1 MDSIIFH
8 IDVNSA
14 FLSWTAIDQLQK
26 ARKENCLDSYVDLRT
41 IPSIVGGDSASR
53 HGIVLAKS
61 VPAKKYGIVTGEPI
75 AQALKKCP
83 FLTIAPSNHSS
94 YSAHSK
100 RFRKYLADFCPIIEA
115 ASIDE
120 CYMDYTPISKDYASP
135 EEAARIIKDGV
146 RDTFGFTVNIG
157 ISDKKVLAK
166 MASDFKKPDLVHTL
180 YTHEI
185 REKMWPLPVSSL
197 LMCGNSSQE
206 ALRKLGIR
214 TIGELACTDPKLLS
228 AHLKSHG
235 ILLWQY
241 ANGIDDSRVEP
252 VPDQAKG
259 IGNST
264 TMSKDAYT
272 IDEMKP
278 VILSLCE
285 SVSARLRHQHFLA
298 GTVTVEIKYNTFQS
312 VSHQTA
318 LQTPA
323 NTSNTLYHTSL
334 SLLEELWNGTPVRLL
349 GVRATKL
356 VDESEPLQMNLFTY
370 TESQQTTPLSE
381 KNKKLDK
388 TIDAIRQKY
397 GNNAIMRGSLLSS
410 PSTKKAPPDDDAL

>member
-14 FLSWTAIDQLQK
+14 FLSWTAIDLLQK
-26 ARKENCLDSYVDLRT
+26 AKAENRLDSYVDLRT

-75 AQALKKCP
+75 AQAMKKCP
-83 FLTIAPSNHSS
+83 FLTIAPSNHAS

-100 RFRKYLADFCPIIEA
+100 SFRKYLSDFCPLIEA

-120 CYMDYTPISKDYASP
+120 CYMDYIPISKDYASP
-135 EEAARIIKDGV
+135 VEAAHIIKNGV

-180 YTHEI
+180 YSYEI
-185 REKMWPLPVSSL
+185 REKMWPLPVSAL
-197 LMCGNSSQE
+197 LMCGSSSQE
-206 ALRKLGIR
+206 ALKKLGIR
-214 TIGELACTDPKLLS
+214 TIGELANTDPKLLS

-241 ANGIDDSRVEP
+241 ANGIDNSKVEP
-252 VPDQAKG
+252 VPEQAKG

-285 SVSARLRHQHFLA
+285 SVSARLRQQHFLA
-298 GTVTVEIKYNTFQS
+298 GTVTVEIKYHNFQS

-318 LQTPA
+318 LQTPD
-323 NTSNTLYHTSL
+323 NTSNCLYQTSL
-334 SLLEELWNGTPVRLL
+334 ALLEELWNGTPVRLL

-356 VDESEPLQMNLFTY
+356 VDEGEPLQMNLFTY
-370 TESQQTTPLSE
+370 AENQQTTPISE
-381 KNKKLDK
+381 KNKRLDR

-397 GNNAIMRGSLLSS
+397 GDSAIMRGSLLS
-410 PSTKKAPPDDDAL
+410 APNSKDSCK

>member
-14 FLSWTAIDQLQK
+14 FLSWTAIDQMQQ
-26 ARKENCLDSYVDLRT
+26 AQAENRMDSYVDLRT

-61 VPAKKYGIVTGEPI
+61 VPAKKYGIVTGEPV

-100 RFRKYLADFCPIIEA
+100 RFRKYLADFCPIIET

-135 EEAARIIKDGV
+135 TEAAHIIKDGV

-180 YTHEI
+180 YSYEI

-206 ALRKLGIR
+206 ALKKLGIR

-228 AHLKSHG
+228 SHLKSHG

-241 ANGIDDSRVEP
+241 ANGIDDSKVEP
-252 VPDQAKG
+252 VPEQAKG

-264 TMSKDAYT
+264 TMPKDAYS
-272 IDEMKP
+272 IEEMKP

-285 SVSARLRHQHFLA
+285 SVSARLRQQHFLA
-298 GTVTVEIKYNTFQS
+298 GTITVEIKYNTFQS
-312 VSHQTA
+312 VSHQMA
-318 LQTPA
+318 LQTPDS
-323 NTSNTLYHTSL
+323 TCSLLYQSSI

-356 VDESEPLQMNLFTY
+356 VEEGKPLQMNLFTY
-370 TESQQTTPLSE
+370 AESKQATPVSE
-381 KNKKLDK
+381 KNKKLDQ

-397 GNNAIMRGSLLSS
+397 GAGAIVRGSLLS
-410 PSTKKAPPDDDAL
+410 PSSGKEPPK

>member
-1 MDSIIFH
+1 MEPIIFH

-14 FLSWTAIDQLQK
+14 FLSWTALDQFHQAK
-26 ARKENCLDSYVDLRT
+26 STNRLDSYVDLRT
-41 IPSIVGGDSASR
+41 IPSIVGGDSSSR

-94 YSAHSK
+94 YSEHSK
-100 RFRKYLADFCPIIEA
+100 HFRSYLAEICPIIEA

-120 CYMDYTPISKDYASP
+120 CYMDYTPISKDYSSP
-135 EEAARIIKDGV
+135 IEAAHLIKDGI
-146 RDTFGFTVNIG
+146 RNAFGFTVNIG

-180 YTHEI
+180 FSYEI

-197 LMCGNSSQE
+197 FMCGNSSQE
-206 ALRKLGIR
+206 ALKKLGIR
-214 TIGELACTDPKLLS
+214 TIGELACTDPKLLQ

-241 ANGIDDSRVEP
+241 ANGIDTAKVEP
-252 VPDQAKG
+252 VPEQTKG

-264 TMSKDAYT
+264 TMSKDAYS
-272 IDEMKP
+272 IDDMKP

-285 SVSARLRHQHFLA
+285 SVSARLRQKHFLA
-298 GTVTVEIKYNTFQS
+298 GTLTVEIKYNTFQS
-312 VSHQTA
+312 VSHQMS
-318 LQTPA
+318 LQTPD
-323 NTSNTLYHTSL
+323 NSCNTLYRTSID
-334 SLLEELWNGTPVRLL
+334 LLQELWNGTPVRLL

-356 VDESEPLQMNLFTY
+356 VEEGEPLQMNLFSY
-370 TESQQTTPLSE
+370 TESQQSTPVSE
-381 KNKKLDK
+381 KNKKLDQ

-397 GNNAIMRGSLLSS
+397 GSQSIVRGSLL
-410 PSTKKAPPDDDAL
+410 PSNSNKKTLADEN

>member
-14 FLSWTAIDQLQK
+14 FLSWTAIDLMQQ
-26 ARKENCLDSYVDLRT
+26 ARTENRMDSYVDLRT

-75 AQALKKCP
+75 AQALRKCP

-100 RFRKYLADFCPIIEA
+100 RFRQYLADFCPVIEA

-120 CYMDYTPISKDYASP
+120 CYMDYTLISKDYTSP
-135 EEAARIIKDGV
+135 VEAAHIIKDGV
-146 RDTFGFTVNIG
+146 RNTFGFTVNIG

-180 YTHEI
+180 YSHEI
-185 REKMWPLPVSSL
+185 REKMWPLPVASL
-197 LMCGNSSQE
+197 LMCGSSSQE
-206 ALRKLGIR
+206 ALKKLGIR

-228 AHLKSHG
+228 SHLKSHG

-241 ANGIDDSRVEP
+241 ANGIDDSKVEP
-252 VPDQAKG
+252 VPEQAKG

-264 TMSKDAYT
+264 TMAKDAYS
-272 IDEMKP
+272 IEEMKP

-285 SVSARLRHQHFLA
+285 SVSARLRVGHFLA
-298 GTVTVEIKYNTFQS
+298 GTITVEIKYNTFQS
-312 VSHQTA
+312 VSHQMA
-318 LQTPA
+318 LQTPD
-323 NTSNTLYHTSL
+323 NTCTQLYQTSI

-356 VDESEPLQMNLFTY
+356 VEEGEPLQMNLFAY
-370 TESQQTTPLSE
+370 AESRQTTPVSE
-381 KNKKLDK
+381 KNKKLDQ
-388 TIDAIRQKY
+388 TIDAIRKKY
-397 GNNAIMRGSLLSS
+397 GADAIVRGSLLPPSS
-410 PSTKKAPPDDDAL
+410 GKEPPK